1 MEEERE
7 RWEGGRGT
15 RDRGVFA
22 PGAMYVFKYAYAHE
36 ITSRCV
42 VFVTGSL
49 LCEIY
54 VRLRRNIGPGSSIRY
69 LFDKKICQFTRIKSF
84 RINLYFLSISV
95 RRKQHF
101 FISDKYARTRFE
113 SNHVPRIT
121 TAYPKMNWLRQK

>member
-49 LCEIY
+49 LYAKSMFVCGEILAP
-54 VRLRRNIGPGSSIRY
+54 VRVLDIYSIRK
-69 LFDKKICQFTRIKSF
+69 FA
-84 RINLYFLSISV
+84 NLLV
-95 RRKQHF
+95 
-101 FISDKYARTRFE
+101 
-113 SNHVPRIT
+113 
-121 TAYPKMNWLRQK
+121 